1 MQFKSILARHVCP
14 RMAVAFVCGV
24 LSAWG
29 PAHADDMTVRIAGQ
43 IPAMR
48 WDARPEASTWTSQT
62 LAVVAAHDAQL
73 AATVPADIA
82 TFCPHYPKAS
92 LTERRAFW
100 VALLSATAKHESG
113 FNPKAVGG
121 GGRYIG
127 LMQISPSTARNS
139 GCQADTA
146 SDLKDGTRNLECAIK
161 VFAPHVAADGMVA
174 GGGNRGI
181 GRDWGPYRSAKK
193 RGDIAGWTAR
203 QSYCQA

>member
-1 MQFKSILARHVCP
+1 MQFRSIPAPYPGLC
-14 RMAVAFVCGV
+14 MAVALACSV
-24 LSAWG
+24 LFALG
-29 PAHADDMTVRIAGQ
+29 PAQADDRTVLVAGQ
-43 IPAMR
+43 MPAMR
-48 WDARPEASTWTSQT
+48 WDARPEAPTWTSQT
-62 LAVVAAHDAQL
+62 MAAVAAHDAQL

-127 LMQISPSTARNS
+127 LMQISPGTARNS

-146 SDLKDGTRNLECAIK
+146 SDLKDGIRNLECALK

-203 QSYCQA
+203 QSYCQV